1 MNFNVLRGG
10 LVGEL
15 PFIIRMEKWIIAI
28 GILWSSVWLQPLLA
42 QDSSKVDP
50 VFYQL
55 EVKLLDQ
62 EPRFA
67 KKQQLTLQYSQLD
80 SAALQVALQQIIT
93 QLQQKAYLAASVDTL
108 FVEDSF
114 CTAYVMV
121 GERYEW
127 AELKNG
133 NVAPDF
139 LSAIGFRERFYEQT
153 PFYYKEVTRV
163 QEKLLAYLEEHGYP
177 FAQVYLD
184 SIRISEQSITAR
196 LYYEKGPLISF
207 DKLVIE
213 GKSRPNRKA
222 GGNNKV
228 RIKAGF
234 LSSYLGIRPNKL
246 YNEKLVKKAQNRMDA
261 LRYLSTYQKPY
272 VVFKEDKAALH
283 LFVNDR
289 PSSKIDLLLGLLPSQ
304 DPVTR
309 QQRFDF
315 TGNIDIDLLNPF
327 GTGKR
332 IQFKYQQLTLG
343 TSDLLLRFNW
353 PYLFRTPLG
362 VDVAF
367 KLYRRDSSFIDII
380 GDIGIQYLFNGNSY
394 IKAFLIN
401 TTTNLINVDVDRVLQ
416 TRRLP
421 SMLDL
426 TNSSFGLELYYD
438 NLDYKYNPRKG
449 FELLATASFALKQ
462 VRPNNSIQELEDPL
476 DANFNFATLYDTIV
490 TNTFQYRFL
499 LEYSQF
505 VQILP
510 WSTLMGR
517 YRGGLLLS
525 GAAIYDNETFR
536 IGGNRIL
543 RGFDEESI
551 FATWYNVFTLEW
563 RFLFGRNSYAY
574 AFGDLAYTQRQT
586 ISTQQEDLP
595 YGFGVGVALETQIGV
610 FALSYALGSQQGN
623 PVLFNNG
630 KVHFGYV
637 YAF

>member
-1 MNFNVLRGG
+1 MSVLG
-10 LVGEL
+10 
-15 PFIIRMEKWIIAI
+15 K
-28 GILWSSVWLQPLLA
+28 ILWIGLGLMILAPLWA
-42 QDSSKVDP
+42 QDSSKLAPMTYHLQV
-50 VFYQL
+50 Q
-55 EVKLLDQ
+55 LLDKKAS
-62 EPRFA
+62 FG
-67 KKQQLTLQYSQLD
+67 KKQQLQLTHSQLD
-80 SAALQVALQQIIT
+80 STQIQTTLYQSLQ
-93 QLQQKAYLAASVDTL
+93 QLQQKAYLAASIDTL
-108 FVEDSF
+108 FWEDSL
-114 CTAYVMV
+114 CTAYLMV
-121 GERYEW
+121 GEKYEW
-127 AELKNG
+127 ASLENG

-139 LSAIGFRERFYEQT
+139 LAAIGFKERFYEQT
-153 PFYYKEVTRV
+153 PFYYKEVAKV
-163 QEKLLAYLEEHGYP
+163 QEKLLTYLEEHGYP

-184 SIRISEQSITAR
+184 SIRLNSNTIAAR
-196 LYYEKGPLISF
+196 LYYNKGPLITF
-207 DKLVIE
+207 DELVIK
-213 GKSRPNRKA
+213 GKSKANKKA
-222 GGNNKV
+222 GPNNKV
-228 RIKAGF
+228 RIRKGF
-234 LSSYLGIRPNKL
+234 LSSYLGIKAGKL
-246 YNEKLVKKAQNRMDA
+246 YSEKLVKKVQNRVDA
-261 LRYLSTYQKPY
+261 LRYLSSYQKPY
-272 VVFKEDKAALH
+272 VVFREDKAGIH
-283 LFVNDR
+283 LFLNDR

-304 DPVTR
+304 DPVSQ

-315 TGNIDIDLLNPF
+315 TGNIDIDLINPF

-332 IQFKYQQLTLG
+332 LQFKFQQLSLG

-367 KLYRRDSSFIDII
+367 KLYKRDSSFIDII
-380 GDIGIQYLFNGNSY
+380 SDVGVQYLFNGNSY
-394 IKAFLIN
+394 IKAFWVN
-401 TTTNLINVDVDRVLQ
+401 TTTNLINIDLDRIVQ

-426 TNSSFGLELYYD
+426 SNSSFGLEVYYD

-449 FELLATASFALKQ
+449 FELLATASFAIKR
-462 VRPNNSIQELEDPL
+462 VRTNNSIQELEDPL
-476 DANFNFATLYDTIV
+476 DANFDFGTLYDTVV

-499 LEYSQF
+499 LQYSQF

-525 GAAIYDNETFR
+525 RDPIYDNETFR

-574 AFGDLAYTQRQT
+574 AFGDVAYTQRKT
-586 ISTQQEDLP
+586 IATDLQDWP
-595 YGFGVGVALETQIGV
+595 YGFGVGVALETKVGV

-623 PVLFNNG
+623 PILFSNG